1 VSLPKPAGGYL
12 KVAHRG
18 ASALAPENSLAALEA
33 ALAAKV
39 DMVELDVLAL
49 DGALRLAHSAAQVQ
63 PDSPTL
69 ADALRL
75 FARHAPPRVWLDLD
89 VKTPGHEEGIVQAV
103 AAHGRLVERTLVTS
117 FHPQVLREAKRLE
130 AGIVTGLAYPNDRHG
145 LSERRPFD
153 AFVAP
158 GLRILRAA
166 LPARIGRMLS
176 DAGADAAMLHHSL
189 VTAKVVARCR
199 AAGARVFAWTIET
212 PDDLSRVLAAG
223 VDGAIANDPTLFD
236 E

>member
-1 VSLPKPAGGYL
+1 MSLPKPAGGYL

-39 DMVELDVLAL
+39 DMVELDVLAR
-49 DGALRLAHSAAQVQ
+49 DGPLRLAHSAAQVQ

-69 ADALRL
+69 EDALRL
-75 FARHAPPRVWLDLD
+75 FARQAPPRVWLDLD
-89 VKTPGHEEGIVQAV
+89 VKTPGHEEGIMQAV
-103 AAHGRLVERTLVTS
+103 AAHGLVERTLVTS

-130 AGIVTGLAYPNDRHG
+130 PGIATGLAYPNDRHG
-145 LSERRPFD
+145 LSERRAFD

-176 DAGADAAMLHHSL
+176 EARADAAMLHHAL
-189 VTAKVVARCR
+189 VTPKVVARCG

-223 VDGAIANDPTLFD
+223 VDGAIANDPSLFD

>member
-39 DMVELDVLAL
+39 DMVELDVLAR
-49 DGALRLAHSAAQVQ
+49 DGPLRLAHSAAQVQ

-69 ADALRL
+69 EDALRL
-75 FARHAPPRVWLDLD
+75 FARQAPPRVWLDLD
-89 VKTPGHEEGIVQAV
+89 VKTPGHEEGIMQAV
-103 AAHGRLVERTLVTS
+103 AAHGLVERTLVTS

-130 AGIVTGLAYPNDRHG
+130 PGIATGLAYPNDRHG
-145 LSERRPFD
+145 LRM
-153 AFVAP
+153 
-158 GLRILRAA
+158 LRAA

-176 DAGADAAMLHHSL
+176 EAGADAAMLHHAL
-189 VTAKVVARCR
+189 VTPKVVARCG

-223 VDGAIANDPTLFD
+223 VDGAIANDPSLFD